1 MDIKKTISKISA
13 TRQWKSFLLFLP
25 FLCASIVFWMVMTL
39 NEDIQKDFSLPVE
52 ITNVPDSVTFIS
64 NIPKQVN
71 ITVKAKGSQLIKYS
85 WKELPTIKVDF
96 NACSQNNRLLLWS
109 DKLTGLSREALGGDI
124 NIQSIRPDSLNLLY
138 TKTKGIEMPI
148 VVDAEISVAGGYVCY
163 KPILCDYSSVM
174 LYSVGNVSVSKL
186 LTEPIILTNISETQ
200 SIKTKIITPA
210 NTRAIPDSVTVTIPI
225 EPLIW
230 KTADVKI
237 SVINVPDGYNLKVYP
252 GTVNIKYLA
261 PMSEYNNQSEISA
274 IVDYVQLNNALSK
287 LPISVVNIPEYIDR
301 EQMIVNVD
309 SVECLLDL
317 TSNP

>member
-1 MDIKKTISKISA
+1 M
-13 TRQWKSFLLFLP
+13 
-25 FLCASIVFWMVMTL
+25 
-39 NEDIQKDFSLPVE
+39 
-52 ITNVPDSVTFIS
+52 
-64 NIPKQVN
+64 
-71 ITVKAKGSQLIKYS
+71 
-85 WKELPTIKVDF
+85 
-96 NACSQNNRLLLWS
+96 
-109 DKLTGLSREALGGDI
+109 
-124 NIQSIRPDSLNLLY
+124 
-138 TKTKGIEMPI
+138 
-148 VVDAEISVAGGYVCY
+148 
-163 KPILCDYSSVM
+163 
-174 LYSVGNVSVSKL
+174 SVSQL

-261 PMSEYNNQSEISA
+261 PMSEYNIQSEISA

-287 LPISVVNIPEYIDR
+287 LPISVDNIPEYIDR